1 MEILKGNAIISQ
13 SGGPTAAI
21 NATLSGVIRGCLANT
36 DVIGTVYGAKNGI
49 EGLLREDIVY
59 LSSFFA
65 GDEDK
70 LELLESTPASA
81 LGSCRLR
88 LPHAKHNKE
97 IYEKI
102 FSIFKKYDLKYFFYI
117 GGNDSMD
124 TVDKL
129 HAYSVENNMGVRVV
143 GVPKTID
150 NDLVCTDHSPG
161 YGSAAKYIATSMEE
175 ILRDCGV
182 YTVNSVTVVEIMGR
196 DSGWLTLAASLAG
209 LHAGKGVDLIYL
221 PERTFST
228 EEFISSVKEALSHH
242 PDVVVA
248 VSEGIRYS
256 SGRYVCEE
264 TSDNKKD
271 AFGHK
276 FLSGT
281 ARELTHIIAG
291 ELGCKTRA
299 IEINVLQRCA
309 GHLQSA
315 ADIDES
321 VMIGKE
327 AANQAILG
335 RSGIMVTFL
344 RGKGEY
350 KTQISYVNV
359 NEVANNVKYVP
370 DEFINEEGNGVT
382 ERSLEYLLPLIKGER
397 SVKYK
402 DGLPVH
408 CIIK

>member
-49 EGLLREDIVY
+49 EGLLREDIVD

-88 LPHAKHNKE
+88 LPHAKDNKE

-102 FSIFKKYDLKYFFYI
+102 FSIFKKYDIKYFFYI

-129 HAYSVENNMGVRVV
+129 YAYSVENNMGVRVV

-150 NDLVCTDHSPG
+150 NDLVCTDHTPG

-228 EEFISSVKEALSHH
+228 EEFISSVREALSHH

-256 SGRYVCEE
+256 SGRYVCEG

-299 IEINVLQRCA
+299 IELNVLQRCA

-327 AANQAILG
+327 AVNQAILG

-370 DEFINEEGNGVT
+370 DEFINEKGNGVT

>member
-1 MEILKGNAIISQ
+1 MEILKGNAIIGQ

-49 EGLLREDIVY
+49 EGLLREDIVD

-102 FSIFKKYDLKYFFYI
+102 FSIFKKYDIKYFFYI

-271 AFGHK
+271 AFGHM

-299 IEINVLQRCA
+299 IELNVLQRCA

-327 AANQAILG
+327 AVNQAILG

-370 DEFINEEGNGVT
+370 DEFINEKGNGVT